1 MVRKVT
7 PKSAQ
12 PIPPVAL
19 KKEAKFI
26 MSVGQG
32 ILAEGTHFVADRDRA
47 RRRLKDHEFQKT
59 GKESRKLANVRK
71 TRLR

>member
-7 PKSAQ
+7 SKAAQ
-12 PIPPVAL
+12 PMPPVAL

-26 MSVGQG
+26 MRVGQE
-32 ILAEGTHFVADRDRA
+32 ILAEGAHFVADRDRA
-47 RRRLKDHEFQKT
+47 RRRLKDHDFQKT
-59 GKESRKLANVRK
+59 GKESKKLANVRK